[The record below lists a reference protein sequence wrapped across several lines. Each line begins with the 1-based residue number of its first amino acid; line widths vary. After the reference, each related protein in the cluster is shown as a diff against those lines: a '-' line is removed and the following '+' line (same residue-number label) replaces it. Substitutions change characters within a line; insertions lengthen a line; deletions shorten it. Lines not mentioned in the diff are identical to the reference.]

1 MALSLA
7 VACSAFAQPKSSGSG
22 AVTDQNAPG
31 QFDAQAGQQRDQTLS
46 ERLDRSGG
54 VIHPPANVDPEMRVT
69 PPATGDKMP
78 IVPAPGSPGGDQSV
92 KPK

>member
-1 MALSLA
+1 
-7 VACSAFAQPKSSGSG
+7 
-22 AVTDQNAPG
+22 
-31 QFDAQAGQQRDQTLS
+31 
-46 ERLDRSGG
+46 